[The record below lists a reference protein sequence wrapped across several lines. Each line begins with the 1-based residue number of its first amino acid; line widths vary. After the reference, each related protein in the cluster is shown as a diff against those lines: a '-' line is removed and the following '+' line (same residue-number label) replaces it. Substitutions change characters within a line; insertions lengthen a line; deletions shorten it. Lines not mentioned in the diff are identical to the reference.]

1 MLEEEANLPNTLPIM
16 VLSGA
21 TLFPHSYM
29 PLFIFE
35 QRYRDML
42 RYALQH
48 ERMFCVGNALPGVNA
63 DTHPDPV
70 HPITTAGLVRACVM
84 HDDGT
89 FHLMLSGLQR
99 VEILGWEQQAPFRV
113 ATVIPR
119 PCFHSD
125 ETYSR
130 SLALDL
136 IDLGSQMCGEGQP
149 MSEPMREHLRGIK
162 DPAAIAD
169 VVAHTFINDPER
181 RQQLLEI
188 DDVSERLGHLV
199 SHLTHRL
206 TSGEI

>member
-1 MLEEEANLPNTLPIM
+1 MPEEEANIPNTLPVM
-16 VLSGA
+16 VLGGA

-42 RYALQH
+42 QYALQN
-48 ERMFCVGNALPGVNA
+48 ERMFCIGNALPEIDSDANS
-63 DTHPDPV
+63 DPV
-70 HPITTAGLVRACVM
+70 HHITTAGLVRACVT

-89 FHLMLSGLQR
+89 SHLMLSGIQR
-99 VEILGWEQQAPFRV
+99 VEIQGWEQAGPFRI
-113 ATVIPR
+113 ATVTPR

-125 ETYSR
+125 ESYSR
-130 SLALDL
+130 TLALQL

-169 VVAHTFINDPER
+169 VVAHTFVTDPEG

-188 DDVSERLGHLV
+188 EDVSERLGHLV
-199 SHLTHRL
+199 KHLTHRI

>member
-1 MLEEEANLPNTLPIM
+1 MLEDEANIPNTLPIM

-42 RYALQH
+42 QYALQH
-48 ERMFCVGNALPGVNA
+48 ERMFCVGNTLPEVDS

-70 HPITTAGLVRACVM
+70 HRVTTAGLVRACVT

-89 FHLMLSGLQR
+89 SHLMLSGIQR
-99 VEILGWEQQAPFRV
+99 VEILGWEQMAPFRV
-113 ATVIPR
+113 ASIIPR

-125 ETYSR
+125 ESCSR
-130 SLALDL
+130 SLALEL

-162 DPAAIAD
+162 DPGAIAD
-169 VVAHTFINDPER
+169 VVAHSFINIPEQ

-188 DDVSERLGHLV
+188 DDVSERLGFLV
-199 SHLTHRL
+199 NHLTHRI
-206 TSGEI
+206 TSGEG